1 MKGRA
6 TISITSVPIT
16 SAPEPVTFPDG
27 FGWGTATA
35 SYQIE
40 GAVAEGGRSPSVWDT
55 FSHTPGMIT
64 DGSNGDR
71 AADHYHRWAEDVD
84 LMVDLGTNFYRFSF
98 AWPRLQP
105 DGQGK
110 LNAEGLA
117 FYDRLADRLLERGI
131 TPWVTLYHWDLPQ
144 ILEDEG
150 GWPKRDTAHRFVDY
164 STQVF
169 DALSDRIE
177 HWTTL
182 NEPFCAGLISYAA
195 GQLAPGRNEP
205 VAGIHAV
212 HHLLLGHGLALQSM
226 REKARP
232 EHQFGLTLNL
242 SPVAP
247 ATGSSADADAARRI
261 DALSNRLFLDPILK
275 GSYPEDLVE
284 DLAPLMSFD
293 HVQDGDLE
301 LISQPIEAL
310 GINYYTKYV
319 VAAGRQHRYHGTP
332 YVGAGDVDFVGA
344 GLPQSARGWEVN
356 PDGLYE
362 LLTHL
367 NRTYNVPPLWITE
380 NGMALNDVVDA
391 DGAVHDPDR
400 IAYLD
405 AHFRAAHRAIAD
417 GVDLRGYFI
426 WTLTD
431 NFEWSFGESSRFGL
445 VHVDYETQ
453 VRTPKDSAAWYA
465 NVTANNGLI

>member
-1 MKGRA
+1 MS
-6 TISITSVPIT
+6 TISTT
-16 SAPEPVTFPDG
+16 AAPEPVTFPDG

-40 GAVAEGGRSPSVWDT
+40 GAVGVDGRSPSVWDT

-71 AADHYHRWAEDVD
+71 ADDHYYRYAEDVE
-84 LMVDLGTNFYRFSF
+84 LMADLGTSFYRFSF

-105 DGQGK
+105 DGHGK
-110 LNAEGLA
+110 LNPAGLA
-117 FYDRLADRLLERGI
+117 FYDRLTNKLLERGI

-144 ILEDEG
+144 VLEDAG
-150 GWPKRDTAHRFVDY
+150 GWPVRDTALRFADY

-169 DALSDRIE
+169 DALKDKVE

-182 NEPFCAGLISYAA
+182 NEPFCAGLLSYAA

-212 HHLLLGHGLALQSM
+212 HHLLLGHGLALQAM
-226 REKARP
+226 RTQAGP

-242 SPVAP
+242 SPVAA
-247 ATGSSADADAARRI
+247 ATDSEADADAARRI

-275 GSYPEDLVE
+275 GSYPEDLVA
-284 DLAPLMSFD
+284 DLAPLMTFD
-293 HVQDGDLE
+293 HVQAGDLE

-310 GINYYTKYV
+310 GINYYMKYV
-319 VAAGRQHRYHGTP
+319 VRAGRNHRYHGTP
-332 YVGAGDVDFVGA
+332 YVGSGDVEFVGA
-344 GLPQSARGWEVN
+344 GLPRSARGWEIN

-362 LLTHL
+362 LLTHVSSA
-367 NRTYNVPPLWITE
+367 YDAPPLWITE
-380 NGMALNDVVDA
+380 NGIALDDVVDA

-405 AHFRAAHRAIAD
+405 AHFRAAHRAITD

-431 NFEWSFGESSRFGL
+431 NFEWSYGESSRFGL

-465 NVTANNGLI
+465 KVTADNGLGEA